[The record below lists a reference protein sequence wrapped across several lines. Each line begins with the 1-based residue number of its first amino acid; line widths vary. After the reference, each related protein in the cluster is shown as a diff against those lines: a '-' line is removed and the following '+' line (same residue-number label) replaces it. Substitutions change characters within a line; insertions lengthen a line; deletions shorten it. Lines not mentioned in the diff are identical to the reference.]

1 MRLIKEPLTH
11 IFKSSLK
18 KGVFTEKLKST
29 KISSR
34 FKTGEKELLTNYR
47 PILLLPRF
55 FYRLEKVMHNVFY
68 SYLNQNVVLYNR

>member
-1 MRLIKEPLTH
+1 MRLIKELLTH
-11 IFKSSLK
+11 MFKSSLK

-55 FYRLEKVMHNVFY
+55 F
-68 SYLNQNVVLYNR
+68 